1 MVIQILAT
9 IFIVLFILPN
19 LYNSY
24 KKNNLTPLGASIWGI
39 FWLAGLVVIWF
50 PHLME
55 IIGDALGVARSID
68 ALVYL
73 SVILL
78 LYLSLR
84 QRIRISQI
92 EREITMLSRKIALK
106 DINKTKKNEK
116 QP

>member
-9 IFIVLFILPN
+9 IFIVLLILPN

-24 KKNNLTPLGASIWGI
+24 KKNNLTPLGASIWAV

-50 PHLME
+50 PHLIG
-55 IIGDALGVARSID
+55 IIGDALGVERSID
-68 ALVYL
+68 GLVYT
-73 SVILL
+73 SIILL

-92 EREITMLSRKIALK
+92 EKEITMLSRKIALK
-106 DINKTKKNEK
+106 DIEKKKDEK
-116 QP
+116 

>member
-9 IFIVLFILPN
+9 IFIVLLILPN

-24 KKNNLTPLGASIWGI
+24 KKNNLTPLGASIWAV

-50 PHLME
+50 PHLMG
-55 IIGDALGVARSID
+55 IIGNALGVERSID
-68 ALVYL
+68 GLVYT
-73 SVILL
+73 SIILL

-92 EREITMLSRKIALK
+92 EKEITMLSRKIALK
-106 DINKTKKNEK
+106 DIEKKKDEK
-116 QP
+116 